1 MSSTDQPLSTQPSFN
16 NLSFNHL
23 SSFLT
28 YVQVLKQLPRTGW
41 LFAGVAQPESV
52 AEHSFVTS
60 WLALLLA
67 EQINLAYNEQG
78 LSQPLDVARVAHIA
92 LVHDLAESLLTDLP
106 KRSTDLLGKSVK
118 HRAEALAME
127 QICQHLPN
135 QPHYLACWQEYVDGV
150 TPEGR
155 LVRDAD
161 KLEMIH
167 QALCYEQAGQRNLDE
182 FWQAHQWHYP
192 VSRNFFEELCRL
204 RANIHSSH
212 NKTQ

>member
-1 MSSTDQPLSTQPSFN
+1 MSSTEQPLSKQLTSSNSP
-16 NLSFNHL
+16 
-23 SSFLT
+23 SFLT
-28 YVQVLKQLPRTGW
+28 YVQALKQLPRTGW
-41 LFAGVAQPESV
+41 LFVGVAQPESV

-78 LSQPLDVARVAHIA
+78 LSQPLDVARVVQIA
-92 LVHDLAESLLTDLP
+92 LVHDLAESILTDLP
-106 KRSTDLLGKSVK
+106 KRSTDLLGKAVK
-118 HRAEALAME
+118 QQAEALAMQ
-127 QICQHLPN
+127 QICRHLPN
-135 QPHYLACWQEYVDGV
+135 HAYYLACWQEYVDGA

-167 QALCYEQAGQRNLDE
+167 QALCYEQAGQRNLAE

-204 RANIHSSH
+204 RAIIHSSH
-212 NKTQ
+212 TKAQ

>member
-1 MSSTDQPLSTQPSFN
+1 MSSTE
-16 NLSFNHL
+16 
-23 SSFLT
+23 FLT

-41 LFAGVAQPESV
+41 LFAGVVQPESV
-52 AEHSFVTS
+52 AAHSFVTS

-67 EQINLAYNEQG
+67 EQINLAYHEQG
-78 LSQPLDVARVAHIA
+78 LSQPLDVARVAQIA
-92 LVHDLAESLLTDLP
+92 LVHDLAESILTDLP
-106 KRSTDLLGKSVK
+106 KRSTDLLGKAVK
-118 HRAEALAME
+118 HQAEALAMQ

-135 QPHYLACWQEYVDGV
+135 RAHYLACWQEYVDGV

-155 LVRDAD
+155 VVRDAD

-167 QALCYEQAGQRNLDE
+167 QSLCYEQAGQRNLGE

-212 NKTQ
+212 TAV